1 VCVEHR
7 SVAVSAHH
15 HRQQL
20 VPSSF
25 RYSPHH
31 FCLVAP
37 DFLLI
42 SSRDHHNQPHDPAIA
57 ADDHAEAAAVAVTS
71 PRFTLDEAHKAA
83 AVHDLLVYVL
93 VGGEV
98 GWKWDGLSKT
108 TMRTSV
114 EGNVEQ
120 LMGLENGKGKVGRL
134 VIRIR

>member
-1 VCVEHR
+1 MPVVK
-7 SVAVSAHH
+7 
-15 HRQQL
+15 
-20 VPSSF
+20 
-25 RYSPHH
+25 
-31 FCLVAP
+31 AP
-37 DFLLI
+37 LAPRAMAD
-42 SSRDHHNQPHDPAIA
+42 NAA

-83 AVHDLLVYVL
+83 GVHDLLVYVL

>member
-1 VCVEHR
+1 
-7 SVAVSAHH
+7 
-15 HRQQL
+15 
-20 VPSSF
+20 
-25 RYSPHH
+25 
-31 FCLVAP
+31 
-37 DFLLI
+37 
-42 SSRDHHNQPHDPAIA
+42 
-57 ADDHAEAAAVAVTS
+57 
-71 PRFTLDEAHKAA
+71 
-83 AVHDLLVYVL
+83 VHDLLVYVL